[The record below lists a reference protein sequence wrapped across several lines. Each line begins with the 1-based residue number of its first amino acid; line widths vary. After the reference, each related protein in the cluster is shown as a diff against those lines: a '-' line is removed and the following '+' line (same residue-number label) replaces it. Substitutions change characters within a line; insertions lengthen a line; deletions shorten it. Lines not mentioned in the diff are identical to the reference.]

1 VAKQYKDLSRE
12 ARRLVGQPSSKRIGK
27 DGVMIVMVDDDL
39 KVRVD
44 VNAHTI
50 SIEESGRDLLI
61 EPSLGEWK
69 RLKFAAT
76 VCVEEIEY
84 DNRYKK

>member
-1 VAKQYKDLSRE
+1 MAKQYKDLSRE
-12 ARRLVGQPSSKRIGK
+12 AKRLLGSSGRKIGK